1 MKLRSDSPFAKLSDA
16 DLKKILELS
25 EIMTMKELLEELDGW
40 DEPVGC
46 SEPALERLLKRLRT
60 EKFLHEAEESNE
72 VLEGFAERAKSGRA
86 REGALEAARQKLY
99 EMAMDA
105 GDLPTVATIFRELR
119 EEHEKD
125 RALKVTEENAKLGW
139 RKLEWQKA
147 ESAVRLLP
155 RLRELL
161 MAPEVSAEEKVARA
175 LGVLMERDAGGELL
189 VAGAVERKMIGAGG
203 KKGAGEG

>member
-1 MKLRSDSPFAKLSDA
+1 MKFRADSPFARLTEKELGS
-16 DLKKILELS
+16 ILELS
-25 EIMTMKELLEELDGW
+25 ELMAVEEVIEQLDQW
-40 DEPVGC
+40 DPPVGC
-46 SEPALERLLKRLRT
+46 SESALRRLLKRLRT
-60 EKFLHEAEESNE
+60 EKFLHESEEGNE
-72 VLEGFAERAKSGRA
+72 ALERFAERAKDGRM

-105 GDLPTVATIFRELR
+105 EDLETVSGIFRELR

-155 RLRELL
+155 KLRELL
-161 MAPEVSAEEKVARA
+161 EDSTVGAEEKVKRA
-175 LGVLMERDAGGELL
+175 LGCLRGREAAAAIPLL
-189 VAGAVERKMIGAGG
+189 NDRGNVK
-203 KKGAGEG
+203 